1 MSIVT
6 GETGPVDL
14 SIRNTS
20 SLGCFSID
28 YSASGAGAESGGE
41 GASVGLI
48 VTRPSLIRL
57 TKTTYPHSGAPG
69 STNLAEP
76 GRWSCCSLARVKA
89 WVVRQ
94 LGGPE
99 SLNFEE
105 IAPGEPAEGMV
116 RIRVRAA
123 AINFPDALMVA
134 GLYQVKPELPFV
146 PGVEVS
152 GEVVSAPPGTG
163 FEAGDRVMALV
174 DNAGLTRGGYA
185 EIADAA
191 PQSVSRMPDKMSF
204 EEGAGF
210 TLVFQTGWFGLHRRA
225 NLKPGETLL
234 VHAGA
239 GGVGSAAIQ
248 LGKAA
253 GATVIATAGSDEKVE
268 VCRRLGADHAVNYK
282 TEDFVEEV
290 KRVTAGRG
298 ADVVFDPVGGDVYDR
313 STKCIAFEGRIV
325 IVGFT
330 SGRIPQAA
338 TNHVLIK
345 NYSVVGLHWGLYT
358 KRAPELIAP
367 AARALLDLYDSGK
380 IKPHISIRLPLSEA
394 PRALATVAEG
404 KSTGKVILTV

>member
-1 MSIVT
+1 
-6 GETGPVDL
+6 
-14 SIRNTS
+14 
-20 SLGCFSID
+20 
-28 YSASGAGAESGGE
+28 
-41 GASVGLI
+41 
-48 VTRPSLIRL
+48 
-57 TKTTYPHSGAPG
+57 
-69 STNLAEP
+69 
-76 GRWSCCSLARVKA
+76 
-89 WVVRQ
+89 VVRQ

-99 SLNFEE
+99 CLNLEE
-105 IAPGEPAEGMV
+105 FAPGEPADGMV
-116 RIRVRAA
+116 RVRVRAA

-152 GEVVSAPPGTG
+152 GEVVSAPAPSG
-163 FEAGDRVMALV
+163 FKPGDRVMALL
-174 DNAGLTRGGYA
+174 DSAGLTHGGYS

-191 PQSVSRMPDKMSF
+191 PQSITRMPDNMSF

-225 NLKPGETLL
+225 HLQAGETLL

-253 GATVIATAGSDEKVE
+253 GARVVATAGSDEKVE
-268 VCRRLGADHAVNYK
+268 VCLALGADHAVNYK
-282 TEDFVEEV
+282 TQDFVEEV
-290 KRVTAGRG
+290 KRVTEGRG

-338 TNHVLIK
+338 ANHVLIK
-345 NYSVVGLHWGLYT
+345 NYSVVGLHWGLYS

-367 AARALLDLYDSGK
+367 ASRALLELYDSGK
-380 IKPHISIRLPLSEA
+380 IKPHISVRLPLAEA

>member
-1 MSIVT
+1 M
-6 GETGPVDL
+6 
-14 SIRNTS
+14 
-20 SLGCFSID
+20 
-28 YSASGAGAESGGE
+28 
-41 GASVGLI
+41 
-48 VTRPSLIRL
+48 
-57 TKTTYPHSGAPG
+57 
-69 STNLAEP
+69 
-76 GRWSCCSLARVKA
+76 KA

-99 SLNFEE
+99 SLNLEE
-105 IAPGEPAEGMV
+105 VAPGEPADGLV

-152 GEVVSAPPGTG
+152 GEV
-163 FEAGDRVMALV
+163 
-174 DNAGLTRGGYA
+174 LTF
-185 EIADAA
+185 D
-191 PQSVSRMPDKMSF
+191 
-204 EEGAGF
+204 EGAGF
-210 TLVFQTGWFGLHRRA
+210 TLVYQTGWFGLHRRA
-225 NLKPGETLL
+225 NLQPGETLL

-282 TEDFVEEV
+282 TQDLVEEV
-290 KRVTAGRG
+290 KRLTGGRG
-298 ADVVFDPVGGDVYDR
+298 VDVVFDPVGGDVYDR
-313 STKCIAFEGRIV
+313 SIKCIAFEGRIV

-345 NYSVVGLHWGLYT
+345 NYSVVGLHCGLYAR
-358 KRAPELIAP
+358 RAPELIPP
-367 AARALLDLYDSGK
+367 ATRSLLDLYESGK
-380 IKPHISIRLPLSEA
+380 IKPHISTRVPLSEA